1 MTAASGG
8 LRSVHLSVSVI
19 NIGFGNYVVKE
30 RVIAIISADSAPMR
44 RAIQE
49 ARRVGQLVDATQG
62 RRTRSAIFTD
72 GKQVIISGL
81 NQETLAKRLG
91 DTRAIGEL
99 ADADL

>member
-1 MTAASGG
+1 MP
-8 LRSVHLSVSVI
+8 VSVM

-30 RVIAIISADSAPMR
+30 KVVAVVSADSAPMR

-72 GKQVIISGL
+72 GRQIIISGL
-81 NQETLAKRLG
+81 NQETLARRLG
-91 DTRAIGEL
+91 DSHVSGEPG
-99 ADADL
+99 DVD

>member
-1 MTAASGG
+1 MFAFSKGF
-8 LRSVHLSVSVI
+8 RSVHLPVGVM

-62 RRTRSAIFTD
+62 RRTRSAIYTD
-72 GKQVIISGL
+72 ASHIIISGL

-91 DTRAIGEL
+91 DARFAGEPV
-99 ADADL
+99 DGDL

>member
-1 MTAASGG
+1 
-8 LRSVHLSVSVI
+8 LSVSVM

-30 RVIAIISADSAPMR
+30 KVVAIVSADSAPMR

-72 GKQVIISGL
+72 GRQIIISGL

-91 DTRAIGEL
+91 GTRVAEESG
-99 ADADL
+99 DADS

>member
-1 MTAASGG
+1 
-8 LRSVHLSVSVI
+8 LSVSVM

-30 RVIAIISADSAPMR
+30 KVVAIISADSAPMR

-72 GKQVIISGL
+72 GRQIIISGL

-91 DTRAIGEL
+91 GTRVVEESG
-99 ADADL
+99 DADS

>member
-1 MTAASGG
+1 MA
-8 LRSVHLSVSVI
+8 VSVM

-30 RVIAIISADSAPMR
+30 RVVAVVSADSAPMR

-49 ARRVGQLVDATQG
+49 ARRVGHLVDATQG

-72 GKQVIISGL
+72 GRQLIISGL

-91 DTRAIGEL
+91 ETRIAEE
-99 ADADL
+99 AVDADS

>member
-1 MTAASGG
+1 M
-8 LRSVHLSVSVI
+8 

-30 RVIAIISADSAPMR
+30 KVVAIVSADSAPMR

-72 GKQVIISGL
+72 NSRIIVSGL

-91 DTRAIGEL
+91 DARPTGESG
-99 ADADL
+99 DAELG